1 VNLDLGT
8 LAGGLGYSPL
18 GVEAY
23 PSSPDSRTTYR
34 RNSEFVWVWY
44 RCDDPSP
51 ISALPPWYYGARLA
65 LKLFRGVRA
74 ISEFDWSFAPT
85 LSSSER
91 FSTHIS
97 SGLHEVLPSLHPD
110 QG

>member
-1 VNLDLGT
+1 M
-8 LAGGLGYSPL
+8 GLGCFPF
-18 GVEAY
+18 GDGAY
-23 PSSPDSRTTYR
+23 PPPPDSHETYLR
-34 RNSEFVWVWY
+34 HSEFIWVWY

-51 ISALPPWYYGARLA
+51 ISALPAQYFIMRLA
-65 LKLFRGVRA
+65 LELFRGVRA

-97 SGLHEVLPSLHPD
+97 SDLHEMLLPLHPD

>member
-1 VNLDLGT
+1 M
-8 LAGGLGYSPL
+8 
-18 GVEAY
+18 
-23 PSSPDSRTTYR
+23 
-34 RNSEFVWVWY
+34 VWV
-44 RCDDPSP
+44 
-51 ISALPPWYYGARLA
+51 ISLSAMKLIPHCLTPGKHMFDIRSLFGFGTAVAALAQLVLYLQHTIPRLA

-91 FSTHIS
+91 FSTHNG